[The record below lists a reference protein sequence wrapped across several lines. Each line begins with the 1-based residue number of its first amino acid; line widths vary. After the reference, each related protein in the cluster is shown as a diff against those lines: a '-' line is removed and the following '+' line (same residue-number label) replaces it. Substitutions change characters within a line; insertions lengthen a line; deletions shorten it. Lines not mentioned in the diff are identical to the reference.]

1 MELITIIR
9 QPLKKGLSD
18 TQRAV
23 LRGFQ
28 TKNNIEDKDDDTMGK
43 IWKQSNESIQKN
55 LAKQKQVK
63 KLPKLKKHQL
73 KD

>member
-9 QPLKKGLSD
+9 QPLKKDPSD

-28 TKNNIEDKDDDTMGK
+28 TKNDIEDKEDDIRK
-43 IWKQSNESIQKN
+43 IRIKIC
-55 LAKQKQVK
+55 
-63 KLPKLKKHQL
+63 
-73 KD
+73 

>member
-9 QPLKKGLSD
+9 KPLKKDLSD

-28 TKNNIEDKDDDTMGK
+28 TKNDIEDRADKNNGK
-43 IWKQSNESIQKN
+43 
-55 LAKQKQVK
+55 
-63 KLPKLKKHQL
+63 
-73 KD
+73 